1 MTDNIG
7 DTPSMALKRQ
17 IQDLKKELNDQGV
30 LLNHL
35 KTLPE
40 KEAVELLR
48 RLQTTSDPSRYRPSQ
63 QVAAR
68 GILPPVQT
76 DSEFELTVRHPM
88 AYPALVPVNTASIS
102 LSPSST
108 PTVRRRITS
117 SNEPTNSASL
127 GLISSRKSVEKPPL
141 APLRADAR
149 STSSV
154 LGPLQARSYLDERL
168 HGLSIGYWTR
178 VPISDELAADIISFY
193 LEVDHPSLGFFDA
206 DLFLGDL
213 VGHQLR
219 FCSAFLVSSLLFY
232 ACQSYTPIDIRA
244 SALSHAFFIEA
255 EIQWPA
261 ERSNDSIITA
271 AAVQIF
277 SYGCVCQ
284 GRDELSLEL
293 CREGRDMAERLGLFG
308 GSNSESTRVSS
319 AMSSEWKKATA
330 HVAWGI
336 HNWLTDDPDWRFYFA
351 LSIRIYQDLYVCFP
365 IYKHIVQGFLA
376 MAMENDAITVS
387 EARNI
392 IEQFEEKGK
401 HHKTSER
408 VVGSFT
414 IDFDL
419 ALTKPDDAKA
429 HTLALKFHELSIFD
443 QFTSGEFVNQEVEA
457 TREMEEKITT
467 VS

>member
-1 MTDNIG
+1 MEQNNTSPSGTPPNPKKRRINVRVACQPCRSKKSAVSVLSSLYTCVQPKDQRKLRLIHSTVQCDGKRPVCTPCSKRASECTYMTDNIG

-232 ACQSYTPIDIRA
+232 ACVSRA
-244 SALSHAFFIEA
+244 MTL
-255 EIQWPA
+255 
-261 ERSNDSIITA
+261 
-271 AAVQIF
+271 F
-277 SYGCVCQ
+277 S
-284 GRDELSLEL
+284 
-293 CREGRDMAERLGLFG
+293 
-308 GSNSESTRVSS
+308 
-319 AMSSEWKKATA
+319 
-330 HVAWGI
+330 
-336 HNWLTDDPDWRFYFA
+336 
-351 LSIRIYQDLYVCFP
+351 
-365 IYKHIVQGFLA
+365 
-376 MAMENDAITVS
+376 
-387 EARNI
+387 
-392 IEQFEEKGK
+392 
-401 HHKTSER
+401 
-408 VVGSFT
+408 
-414 IDFDL
+414 
-419 ALTKPDDAKA
+419 
-429 HTLALKFHELSIFD
+429 
-443 QFTSGEFVNQEVEA
+443 
-457 TREMEEKITT
+457 
-467 VS
+467 